1 MTILH
6 ATLNV
11 NSVTF
16 PVLKVKDRSK
26 RPVREVRWCY
36 QKQLELVLFGANNG
50 GINALLNRISMG
62 STTFQVKSS
71 CVGEKLLTQEEFE
84 EVLDV
89 ARSLVDAEARSRV
102 RVATLC
108 PLPVCVAA
116 CTAYGRCPKTQE
128 VLAALQSVP
137 KAWELAQE
145 QEEDEAEGVVDLA
158 LQEKIEEE
166 LDETMPIS
174 LQSELA
180 LDYVAYKVIPAD
192 DTKIAALSPVP
203 QALEKQFDSYS
214 LYRLNEFNRHRS
226 GGAVQETT
234 ISGDRGTGLRF
245 FGYAKQVHKEVP
257 DLRLL
262 AGPRIGELAEKWMQY
277 LRAPPR
283 KLKGSSLANYMQ
295 SLIQLS
301 AFANSLLEEGAPDPP
316 TIEMLNLRKQGEM
329 LAKQDKLFAKQS
341 DTWMDWSTVQEC
353 RVKSLERHYSLNTL
367 ASLKDAI
374 IINFHS
380 LQAPDRGEV
389 PSIPIL
395 HTHKHHALLIE
406 RRPCWL
412 FCAFAS
418 RSSSQAQVRPLPL
431 PGQT

>member
-1 MTILH
+1 M
-6 ATLNV
+6 
-11 NSVTF
+11 
-16 PVLKVKDRSK
+16 
-26 RPVREVRWCY
+26 
-36 QKQLELVLFGANNG
+36 
-50 GINALLNRISMG
+50 
-62 STTFQVKSS
+62 
-71 CVGEKLLTQEEFE
+71 
-84 EVLDV
+84 
-89 ARSLVDAEARSRV
+89 
-102 RVATLC
+102 
-108 PLPVCVAA
+108 
-116 CTAYGRCPKTQE
+116 
-128 VLAALQSVP
+128 
-137 KAWELAQE
+137 
-145 QEEDEAEGVVDLA
+145 
-158 LQEKIEEE
+158 
-166 LDETMPIS
+166 
-174 LQSELA
+174 
-180 LDYVAYKVIPAD
+180 AYKAIPAD
-192 DTKIAALSPVP
+192 DAKIAALSSVP

-380 LQAPDRGEV
+380 LQAPDRGEDTKSL
-389 PSIPIL
+389 PFQYC
-395 HTHKHHALLIE
+395 THKNTTHCSLNAVRVGFFVLLPVGVVRRLRFDLSLYQDKHSVWVVDLCHMKHKTTKCTPPPPYASALSLSD
-406 RRPCWL
+406 PCAHTSAPTSVFMCSLWTHNQL
-412 FCAFAS
+412 AGEGARATCRGVQEAPHL
-418 RSSSQAQVRPLPL
+418 RVHGGGTRPLPRLERL
-431 PGQT
+431 PALRRKLAVDAAREVSVRAVRRQALRPEALAKLLHILHARPPRR